1 MLHALLTTE
10 DREAVELLTGLVRSS
25 EQITLERTFCPPP
38 STYQLTMALN
48 TLSLDIAF
56 VDVSSSN
63 APAICAQIRG
73 REKPAAMVGFSLDTL
88 GRACPRSLT
97 PFTLD
102 FPLSVPDL
110 LGTVRTAIRSLR
122 PNPYRNVSVFIP
134 SKAGAG
140 ASTTV
145 INVAAHLAA
154 ARSRRVLVAE
164 CDLRS
169 GTMSEHLNLRPQQ
182 SIGQTLSCADSAEAL
197 IWPRH
202 VSTSDGVD
210 FLLTDRDH
218 QARRPEWHS
227 YYHLLAFIASRYE
240 HVLLDLPELVND
252 ATAEAVRS
260 ANRVYLVTTPD
271 ILALHLARQRLREL
285 TGVGV
290 QASKIGVILNREQA
304 GCLGK
309 AEVAEFLGCE
319 VVCGFP
325 NDDRAVIRAML
336 QNSAVDSRTTLGRAY
351 GSFASL
357 LGEGATIHPWPVQS
371 HKRSLWELLGRS
383 PQSPHSTPEP
393 RRAVLT
399 RAG

>member
-10 DREAVELLTGLVRSS
+10 DREAVELLSGLVRSS

-38 STYQLTMALN
+38 TTYQLTMALN
-48 TLSLDIAF
+48 TLSLDVAF
-56 VDVSSSN
+56 VDVSSWN
-63 APAICAQIRG
+63 AAALCEQIRG
-73 REKPAAMVGFSLDTL
+73 REKPAAIVGFSMETL
-88 GRACPRSLT
+88 ARTCPHSLT
-97 PFTLD
+97 PFTLN

-110 LGTVRTAIRSLR
+110 LETVRAAIRSIR
-122 PNPYRNVSVFIP
+122 PNPYRNLSVFVP

-154 ARSRRVLVAE
+154 ARPRRVLVAE

-202 VSTSDGVD
+202 ISTSNGVD

-218 QARRPEWHS
+218 EARRPEWHS
-227 YYHLLAFIASRYE
+227 YYHLLAFVASRYE
-240 HVLLDLPELVND
+240 HILLDLPELVND

-285 TGVGV
+285 NAVGV
-290 QASKIGVILNREQA
+290 EAAKIGVILNREQSE
-304 GCLGK
+304 GLGR
-309 AEVAEFLGCE
+309 AAVSEFLGCE

-325 NDDRAVIRAML
+325 SDDRAVIRAML
-336 QNSAVDSRTTLGRAY
+336 QNSAVDARTTLGRAY
-351 GSFASL
+351 ASFARL
-357 LGEGATIHPWPVQS
+357 IGEGAAIHPWPVQH
-371 HKRSLWELLGRS
+371 HKRTLWDLLGRT
-383 PQSPHSTPEP
+383 PHGPNPAAEP
-393 RRAVLT
+393 RRAVLS